1 MDIRKR
7 IRIGDLLIENK
18 LISEAQLS
26 IALEEQKKTR
36 RKLGKTL
43 IDLDFI
49 QEYQLLRLLSQQL
62 NIPHLDLRNTPIDP
76 DIFQLLPEIH
86 ARRFRAIAIKKQDDK
101 ILVGMADPSDIYAFD
116 EIEKVLKQSINIA
129 AISE

>member
-62 NIPHLDLRNTPIDP
+62 NIPHLDLRNTAIDP
-76 DIFQLLPEIH
+76 DVFQLLPK
-86 ARRFRAIAIKKQDDK
+86 FMPD
-101 ILVGMADPSDIYAFD
+101 V
-116 EIEKVLKQSINIA
+116 
-129 AISE
+129 SELSQ